1 MDAMEPVGIWSVIHC
16 SSHVYCSHMDGE
28 REMEI
33 TPVSGLL
40 ESLGRKTHTHPR
52 NFFPLD
58 FYFVEEN
65 PMITY
70 ACSIRSSALTRA
82 SVLVSEVGLLLM
94 GATKVCEQTVVAQ
107 QNLHV
112 V

>member
-1 MDAMEPVGIWSVIHC
+1 MDAMELVGIWSVIHC
-16 SSHVYCSHMDGE
+16 SSHVYCSHMEGE

-40 ESLGRKTHTHPR
+40 ESLGRKTHTTPK
-52 NFFPLD
+52 FFPLD

-65 PMITY
+65 PMITW

-82 SVLVSEVGLLLM
+82 SMLVSEVGLLLM

>member
-1 MDAMEPVGIWSVIHC
+1 MVCDTLQFPCLLFPHGWGKGNGNNTSEW
-16 SSHVYCSHMDGE
+16 
-28 REMEI
+28 I
-33 TPVSGLL
+33 TGKL
-40 ESLGRKTHTHPR
+40 RKKNTHTHTPPR

-94 GATKVCEQTVVAQ
+94 GATKVCEQTVIAQ